1 MVKKTIKVEY
11 NSTLHLH
18 SIIRKLLVSIEDRIA
33 LLNTKDDAVIDQ
45 QKKTH
50 ELLFGNKLSI
60 AGNLAIMADM
70 LVKMNSKMPE
80 NVITSPEETNSYSFS
95 EQDIKLIQNFIQKVK
110 NEEAAESSAS

>member
-1 MVKKTIKVEY
+1 MGKKTIKVEY

-18 SIIRKLLVSIEDRIA
+18 SIIRKLLVNIENRIES
-33 LLNTKDDAVIDQ
+33 LNKADDKEIGQ
-45 QKKTH
+45 HEKTH

-95 EQDIKLIQNFIQKVK
+95 EQDINLIQNFIQKIK